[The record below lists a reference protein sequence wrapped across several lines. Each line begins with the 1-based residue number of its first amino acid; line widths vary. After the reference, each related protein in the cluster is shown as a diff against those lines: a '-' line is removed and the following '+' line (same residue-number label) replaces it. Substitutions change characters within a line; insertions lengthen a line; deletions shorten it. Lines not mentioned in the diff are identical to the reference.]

1 MTIDDIIDYVTGLG
15 GVLHLNPTSGGEWP
29 EVSWGDS
36 FFYYAPDGVVPT
48 TSQPFATIVTKDYP
62 DDRSSRLDR
71 PGTFRLNIAA
81 GRETFIEWTGHAPGR
96 GPDDA
101 DASVTD
107 TVIAHPVYGSAGWL
121 AVVDPGERTDAVVRD
136 LLRNAHARARA
147 RVERRPG

>member
-15 GVLHLNPTSGGEWP
+15 GVLHLRPDSGGEWP
-29 EVSWGDS
+29 EISWGDS

-48 TSQPFATIVTKDYP
+48 TTQPFATIVTKDYP

-81 GRETFIEWTGHAPGR
+81 GRENFIEWTGHAPGR
-96 GPDDA
+96 GPDEA
-101 DASVTD
+101 DSSITD

-121 AVVDPGERTDAVVRD
+121 AVVDPGERTDAVVHD
-136 LLRNAHARARA
+136 LLRTAHDRART
-147 RVERRPG
+147 RFERPTR